1 MPLSQNLL
9 LRSLSAEAL
18 AALGPAERI
27 DLPLKTKVHE
37 DGHAY
42 FLESGIA
49 SIVTSAGGSEA
60 LEWGLIGSEGTSAL
74 SVIYQDTESPF
85 HMYVQV
91 AGTASRFDSSRLYE
105 LIDER
110 PEVRALMLRFAR
122 AFSIQVSTTA
132 FANGRSKIDARLARW
147 ILMASDRVGP
157 TFDIT
162 HEILSMMLGV
172 RRSGVTIAMQDL
184 EGRGYIHAQRGT
196 TSVRDRAG
204 LIEATAGAYGF
215 SEAHYERLLGPRAL
229 PFYQPEVAE
238 FVDPVAA

>member
-1 MPLSQNLL
+1 MPLDSNLL
-9 LRSLSAEAL
+9 LRSLSPEAL
-18 AALGPAERI
+18 AALGRRERI
-27 DLPLKTKVHE
+27 DLPLKTELDE

-60 LEWGLIGSEGTSAL
+60 LELGIIGSEGTSAL

-85 HMYVQV
+85 QMYMQV
-91 AGTASRFDSSRLYE
+91 AGTASRFDSSRLSA

-110 PEVRALMLRFAR
+110 PEVKALMLRFAR
-122 AFSIQVSTTA
+122 AFSIQVSTTV

-147 ILMASDRVGP
+147 ILMASDRVGS
-157 TFDIT
+157 TFEIT
-162 HEILSMMLGV
+162 HEFLSMMLGV

-184 EGRGYIHAQRGT
+184 EGRGHIRAKRGT
-196 TSVRDRAG
+196 ITVRDRAG

-229 PFYQPEVAE
+229 PFYLPHFPESLA
-238 FVDPVAA
+238 PVAA